1 MPAISLLIQGTW
13 DDIARMSKKQSQW
26 VVLGQPVE
34 EASKVTLDYK
44 APVAAGIMV
53 LMIAAM
59 VFDFIPIPPVAAVLI
74 AAILMVLTGCFRN
87 VEDAYKTIN
96 WGKYRPDSRH
106 AADVAGIGENRSI
119 IAYFRKTCRRTG
131 QLRSV
136 GPDGRGSISRL
147 RC

>member
-1 MPAISLLIQGTW
+1 M
-13 DDIARMSKKQSQW
+13 
-26 VVLGQPVE
+26 
-34 EASKVTLDYK
+34 TLDYK

-96 WGKYRPDSRH
+96 WESIVLI
-106 AADVAGIGENRSI
+106 AAMLPMSLALE
-119 IAYFRKTCRRTG
+119 KTGASSLISER
-131 QLRSV
+131 LV
-136 GPDGRGSISRL
+136 GGLGNYGPLVHFGGLFDRL
-147 RC
+147 AEYYPL